1 MRRTRPN
8 LLILA
13 GPNGSGKTTFASLLL
28 QHHWGEGCVNLNAD
42 ALAQELGGWNDE
54 ACIHKAQS
62 LVRERLN
69 AALALRRNIIY
80 ETVFSHPSKLDVIR
94 KAIDLGYFV
103 RLFFI
108 CTESPR
114 INIDRVAERFAKGG
128 HTVPGNKV
136 SERYNRALL
145 YGAEAMRM
153 VQRGYLYDNS
163 ADASE
168 SEHPFRL
175 IFRTIEGQ
183 HYKLYMPASELP
195 LTYAYFLNDFLLRGE

>member
-1 MRRTRPN
+1 MNTRCPN

-13 GPNGSGKTTFASLLL
+13 GPNGSGKTTFATRL
-28 QHHWGEGCVNLNAD
+28 QEHEWGHNCINLNAD
-42 ALAQELGGWNDE
+42 ALALELGDWNDTE
-54 ACIHKAQS
+54 CIRRAQV
-62 LVRERLN
+62 LVREQLE
-69 AALALRRNIIY
+69 ASLKAGRNIIY
-80 ETVFSHPSKLDVIR
+80 ETVFSHPSKLDIIR
-94 KAIDLGYFV
+94 RALALGYFV

-114 INIDRVAERFAKGG
+114 INVDRVAERFAKGG

-145 YGAEAMRM
+145 YGAEAMRL

-163 ADASE
+163 ADAAK

-175 IFRTIEGQ
+175 IFRTIDGQ
-183 HYKLYMPASELP
+183 NYKLYTPMEQLP
-195 LTYAYFLNDFLLRGE
+195 RAYSYFLSDFLAAE